1 MLGQGRQVVVARLE
15 HGGAHRDLAA
25 QRFLLVHAIAG
36 AAGGIQGQ
44 LWCPQRGEA
53 LAGEVDMSLVERHDL
68 GEQLLGRTEDARHT
82 HSDEGVVAHEAGELQ
97 VLRMRRDQR
106 QQFTQR
112 GLVGHPAA
120 MQADVQFDVD
130 AHPGPQPLGQR
141 QVLTQALRRI
151 DQPLQLPRRVER
163 ALVLAVEQFRRTH
176 RQRLAEEDVGIRK
189 SDCVVVEERL
199 VEGHQPPGAGAPG
212 DVRQQAGRGQR
223 LLHQPQMLAAA
234 ADRTH
239 HHIDVVVQAIEV
251 DEQHRAHRAIGLEFA
266 VQRAEIVVVRPATVG
281 GTHPGGSS
289 RQQRAGPEAGEHE
302 LASIH
307 GVAPFRS
314 RPGWKRGAH

>member
-130 AHPGPQPLGQR
+130 AHPGPQ
-141 QVLTQALRRI
+141 
-151 DQPLQLPRRVER
+151 LP
-163 ALVLAVEQFRRTH
+163 
-176 RQRLAEEDVGIRK
+176 
-189 SDCVVVEERL
+189 
-199 VEGHQPPGAGAPG
+199 
-212 DVRQQAGRGQR
+212 
-223 LLHQPQMLAAA
+223 
-234 ADRTH
+234 
-239 HHIDVVVQAIEV
+239 
-251 DEQHRAHRAIGLEFA
+251 
-266 VQRAEIVVVRPATVG
+266 
-281 GTHPGGSS
+281 
-289 RQQRAGPEAGEHE
+289 
-302 LASIH
+302 AS
-307 GVAPFRS
+307 ARY
-314 RPGWKRGAH
+314 